1 MIRDEKR
8 YEMMRVHTRV
18 FALLLCISLL
28 PLSLSSCKKQ
38 LPKKDLV
45 HYNSEAY
52 ASVSFEIPVKE
63 GFEIGNYSVMPD
75 GEENSC
81 VVILYTEY
89 NEKREIRNQITDI
102 YTVDEKGNLKYT
114 LEILGNQVPCAV
126 LENEYVF
133 LGYRNADLTDP
144 AIEKNNEHRTVVFL
158 DKKTGEQTRT
168 VETDFEPYY
177 VVPISDGFVIGG
189 LSSLSRYKPDGTLVS
204 KLNTGF
210 GCYRDAP
217 GFFEQD
223 GRFFVIEEVDMGEYA
238 YHEVDFSTGK
248 CTLIAA
254 SEDIGID
261 GVNLSGSFIFHPD
274 GEYRVD
280 LTKMQ
285 VQCLA
290 DRNAI
295 DIQPPRSSL
304 YFVSKYFSLDEERF
318 ALGYIYADGTAQIL
332 FFRYDPSIDLASKEI
347 IRIGGYGVFQD
358 ELLSW
363 MVYEFNVESKKYR
376 IILEDYS
383 TRFTG
388 DSFEE
393 QRKGKLKLMQYFQE
407 GNAPDIFYGAAFDYN
422 YMGRNDMVIDLSAY
436 LAGLSDTEGI
446 LTDTAHRLLI
456 NEDNTCFSM
465 FAGYRMDGYFMLQSD
480 LDQVAD
486 TSFSSL
492 YQYAREKDTVFSDNW
507 PARVMVEALQYRIE
521 DLWGVYDGKRKIT
534 HEELLEL
541 VKEILTLPEEVRTIA
556 DEEDVIYGKFLKFPM
571 FFGDF
576 YDEAIRYDTYREDFT
591 FIGYPSLQGLIYPAI
606 PDCSLA
612 ISSTAANQDV
622 CWEVLK
628 QLLSPVVQ
636 KKVLSQGEIPV
647 TKEGREILV
656 DTVSHPDQVTDPFL
670 KSWVGKNAPAD
681 QDILLKYLSTCDKAD
696 SIVVSDVGVTEIIY
710 DEIESYYV
718 QNRTPE
724 QVADSL
730 DKRIT
735 LYIQEN
741 Y

>member
-1 MIRDEKR
+1 MI
-8 YEMMRVHTRV
+8 
-18 FALLLCISLL
+18 
-28 PLSLSSCKKQ
+28 
-38 LPKKDLV
+38 

-52 ASVSFEIPVKE
+52 SSVSFEIPTKE
-63 GFEIGNYSVMPD
+63 DFEIVNYTVLPD

-81 VVILYTEY
+81 IVILYAQY
-89 NEKREIRNQITDI
+89 SEKREIRNQITDI
-102 YTVDEKGNLKYT
+102 YTVDKKGELRYT
-114 LEILGNQVPCAV
+114 LEILGNQVPCTV

-133 LGYRNADLTDP
+133 LGYRNADV
-144 AIEKNNEHRTVVFL
+144 NNPSVELENAHRTVVFL
-158 DKKTGEQTRT
+158 DKKTGDQTRII
-168 VETDFEPYY
+168 ETDYDPYY
-177 VVPISDGFVIGG
+177 VVPISDGFVVGG
-189 LSSLSRYKPDGTLVS
+189 RSSLSRYTSDGTLV
-204 KLNTGF
+204 KEMDTGF
-210 GCYRDAP
+210 VCFIDAP
-217 GFFEQD
+217 GFFEQE
-223 GRFFVIEEVDMGEYA
+223 GRFFVIEEVDLGKYS
-238 YHEVDFSTGK
+238 YHEVDFETGK
-248 CTLIAA
+248 CSLAA
-254 SEDIGID
+254 AAEDIGLEGAD
-261 GVNLSGSFIFHPD
+261 LSGRYYFTSN
-274 GEYRVD
+274 GEYKVD

-285 VQCLA
+285 VHCLA

-295 DIQPPRSSL
+295 DIQPPRSWL
-304 YFVSKYFSLDEERF
+304 FYPGKYFSLDDERF
-318 ALGYIYADGTAQIL
+318 ALSYIYSDGTAQIL
-332 FFRYDPSIDLASKEI
+332 IFQYDPSIDLASKEI
-347 IRIGGYGVFQD
+347 IRIGGYGVFQN

-363 MVYEFNVESKKYR
+363 LVYEFNTSSKEYR
-376 IILEDYS
+376 IVLEDYS
-383 TRFTG
+383 ERFSG
-388 DSFEE
+388 VSFDE

-480 LDQVAD
+480 LDQVTD

-521 DLWGVYDGKRKIT
+521 DLWGVYDGERKIT

-571 FFGDF
+571 YFGDF

-591 FIGYPSLQGLIYPAI
+591 FIGYSSLQGSIYPAI

-612 ISSTAANQDV
+612 ISSTATNPDV

-696 SIVVSDVGVTEIIY
+696 SIVVSDVGVTEIIF